1 MSLKSGV
8 CVGLV
13 GNALINFGTLMTIQ
27 DAKTVKTTPEASRPS
42 VVVAMSG
49 GVDSSVAA
57 YLLAQQG
64 YPLVGVS
71 MQVWDYKKNSSENS
85 RATCCSPADFCDA
98 RMVAAKLEMPFYVVD
113 FEKTF
118 EREVIARFVD
128 TYQRGLTP
136 NPCIDCN
143 SKVKFR
149 ELRERASSFG
159 CQVVATGH
167 YARIK
172 RSSKGY
178 HLLRGVDRSKD
189 QSYFLYTCRQEELG
203 STLFPVGDFTKPEI
217 REIAREAGL
226 VTASKPESQDICF
239 VSGSVQDFVTQIG
252 GGKGRG
258 DFVTKEG
265 KVVGKHDGVHRYTVG
280 QRRGL
285 HLGGATEPLYVIG
298 LSAAT
303 NQVVVGTRDELKQDG
318 FAVQEMH
325 WVSPELI
332 ERINAGN
339 FPFSLDVTVQVR
351 SRHEGCRARI
361 NVSSA
366 ADVSVLWLGDWAPV
380 SPGQAAVMYDLANE
394 ELLGGGRIA
403 APSGFK
409 S

>member
-1 MSLKSGV
+1 MSSAEVMGV
-8 CVGLV
+8 L
-13 GNALINFGTLMTIQ
+13 
-27 DAKTVKTTPEASRPS
+27 PS

-57 YLLAQQG
+57 HLLAKQG

-98 RMVAAKLEMPFYVVD
+98 RMVASKLEIPFYVVD

-118 EREVIARFVD
+118 EREVINRFVD

-149 ELRERASSFG
+149 ELRDRAASFG
-159 CQVVATGH
+159 CSFVATGH

-172 RSSKGY
+172 KSDQGY
-178 HLLRGVDRSKD
+178 HLLRGRDLAKD

-203 STLFPVGDFTKPEI
+203 STLFPVGDYTKPEI

-226 VTASKPESQDICF
+226 PTASKPESQDICF

-252 GGKGRG
+252 GGKGKG
-258 DFVTKEG
+258 KFVTQSG
-265 KVVGKHDGVHRYTVG
+265 SVVGEHEGVHRYTVG

-285 HLGGATEPLYVIG
+285 NLGGASEPLYVVG
-298 LSAAT
+298 LNAAT
-303 NQVVVGTRDELKQDG
+303 NEVVVGTKSDLKRDG
-318 FAVQEMH
+318 FEVGEMH
-325 WVSPELI
+325 WVSPSLI
-332 ERINAGN
+332 AAVAKGEY
-339 FPFSLDVTVQVR
+339 PFQYEAMVQVR
-351 SRHEGCRARI
+351 SRHEGVRATVKVLSADSI
-361 NVSSA
+361 SVSWGDEWSA
-366 ADVSVLWLGDWAPV
+366 V
-380 SPGQAAVMYDLANE
+380 SPGQAAVIYDLANE
-394 ELLGGGRIA
+394 ELLGGGRIV
-403 APSGFK
+403 
-409 S
+409 